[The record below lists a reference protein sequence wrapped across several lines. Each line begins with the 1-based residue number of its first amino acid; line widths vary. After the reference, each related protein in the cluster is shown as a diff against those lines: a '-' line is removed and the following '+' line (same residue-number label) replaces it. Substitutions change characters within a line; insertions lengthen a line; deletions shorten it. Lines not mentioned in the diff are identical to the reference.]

1 MHRMG
6 LRHADLYGAI
16 FSASPGG
23 GYRPPVAP
31 ATDRDGTTA
40 CCDGPA
46 FESFGARKVSS
57 GPSTL
62 PDWGWRET

>member
-1 MHRMG
+1 LDEVEGQHG
-6 LRHADLYGAI
+6 NNTI
-16 FSASPGG
+16 EK
-23 GYRPPVAP
+23 AP

-46 FESFGARKVSS
+46 FEAFGARKVSS
-57 GPSTL
+57 GLSTL